1 MLVQVYGDNA
11 MKKTA
16 VYNWVTRFSGGKESV
31 TDKERSRRPRRRN
44 EENIAKVCQILR
56 ENRRL
61 TVTSTA
67 EQENI
72 DRETEIL
79 T

>member
-1 MLVQVYGDNA
+1 
-11 MKKTA
+11 
-16 VYNWVTRFSGGKESV
+16 
-31 TDKERSRRPRRRN
+31 
-44 EENIAKVCQILR
+44 LR

-79 T
+79 TWGRRVQKWFQRSSLKNTVCEGVFS